1 VNKEK
6 EEILVGSNDIN
17 LFTALSVFI
26 RNTPRCIN
34 RIIDAAE
41 NKDMSRVEE
50 LAAKLSVCSDMAQ
63 LAGFVERAR
72 DIIVAAREQKPA
84 VVKNLADGLKQA
96 FEQIVS
102 FTGSVTIE
110 QRLELK
116 DASDIRCQ
124 GQTTICCQTPC
135 PTQAKLLAP
144 FQLD

>member
-1 VNKEK
+1 VNKKK
-6 EEILVGSNDIN
+6 EEILVDSDDIN

-26 RNTPRCIN
+26 GKAPKYID

-41 NKDMSRVEE
+41 IKDMSRVEE

-102 FTGSVTIE
+102 FTDSTTFE
-110 QRLELK
+110 QRLKLGET
-116 DASDIRCQ
+116 SEIRCQ
-124 GQTTICCQTPC
+124 G
-135 PTQAKLLAP
+135 
-144 FQLD
+144 

>member
-1 VNKEK
+1 MNKKK
-6 EEILVGSNDIN
+6 EEILVDSDDIN

-26 RNTPRCIN
+26 SNAPRCIN

-41 NKDMSRVEE
+41 IKDMSRVEE

-102 FTGSVTIE
+102 FTDSTTFE
-110 QRLELK
+110 QRLKLGET
-116 DASDIRCQ
+116 SEIRCQ
-124 GQTTICCQTPC
+124 G
-135 PTQAKLLAP
+135 
-144 FQLD
+144 

>member
-1 VNKEK
+1 VNKKK
-6 EEILVGSNDIN
+6 EETLVDSDDIN

-26 RNTPRCIN
+26 SNAPRCID

-102 FTGSVTIE
+102 FTDSTTFE
-110 QRLELK
+110 QRLKLGET
-116 DASDIRCQ
+116 SEIRCQ
-124 GQTTICCQTPC
+124 G
-135 PTQAKLLAP
+135 
-144 FQLD
+144 